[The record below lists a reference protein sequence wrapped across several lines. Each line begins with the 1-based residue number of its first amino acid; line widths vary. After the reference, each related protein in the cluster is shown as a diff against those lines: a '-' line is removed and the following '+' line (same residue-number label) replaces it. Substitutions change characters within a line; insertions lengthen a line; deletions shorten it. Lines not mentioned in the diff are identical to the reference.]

1 MLLALASVV
10 LTLGR
15 GPPAEGPAWAN
26 MATATGGT
34 GMQAP
39 QYLAGP
45 PTTPTRQ
52 WPGTAV
58 SQGHKHESQRN

>member
-1 MLLALASVV
+1 
-10 LTLGR
+10 
-15 GPPAEGPAWAN
+15 
-26 MATATGGT
+26 
-34 GMQAP
+34 MQAP